1 MDLKASLP
9 LSRLFRA
16 FRFTTVVNVRR
27 YTLYDLTMKYLMT
40 LGNVSKNG
48 CNNGEFIHSLLV
60 ASHDFKK
67 KYIKLRIDKPT
78 GAVSAYEADELS
90 SIQL

>member
-1 MDLKASLP
+1 
-9 LSRLFRA
+9 
-16 FRFTTVVNVRR
+16 
-27 YTLYDLTMKYLMT
+27 MT

>member
-1 MDLKASLP
+1 
-9 LSRLFRA
+9 
-16 FRFTTVVNVRR
+16 
-27 YTLYDLTMKYLMT
+27 MKYLMT